1 MADHK
6 KARSP
11 CGEAQ
16 LGTKSGALD
25 GLKAMLA
32 DERPFEIREDHIQ
45 SLLLARRARDELLGE
60 DLFSDPAWDLLLH
73 LYVESA
79 AGKQVAISGLCSAAK
94 VRPTTGL
101 RWINLLVDAGLLEKS
116 DDPEDARIVFVGF
129 ATGADE
135 SIHHILARAMA
146 ESTAEPPAEVA

>member
-60 DLFSDPAWDLLLH
+60 DLFSDPAWDLLLE
-73 LYVESA
+73 LYVAKLGRRAMTMQDLAIAIGIPPSTAARWLSA
-79 AGKQVAISGLCSAAK
+79 LDERGLIMSSGGAL
-94 VRPTTGL
+94 GQ
-101 RWINLLVDAGLLEKS
+101 
-116 DDPEDARIVFVGF
+116 ARIELSAEGRSKL
-129 ATGADE
+129 E
-135 SIHHILARAMA
+135 RLARRWGAA
-146 ESTAEPPAEVA
+146 FVSI